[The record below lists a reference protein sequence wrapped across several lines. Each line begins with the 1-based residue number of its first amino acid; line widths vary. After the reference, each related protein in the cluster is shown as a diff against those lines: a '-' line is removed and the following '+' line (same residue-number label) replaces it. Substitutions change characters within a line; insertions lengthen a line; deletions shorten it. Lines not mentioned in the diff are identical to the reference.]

1 MELFTFFREN
11 KIKNQSLINL
21 SSDQIEMDFMYKKPG
36 DLLDRESYLTGKRI
50 DKNFEEFS
58 KEKPEEGENCVEH
71 EVLPASI
78 GRRIAEKGES
88 NDQVDLLRK
97 QMEDPLLVIAK
108 KSFEARQRKFQ
119 NPESLKKMYRILK
132 QEEIVS

>member
-1 MELFTFFREN
+1 
-11 KIKNQSLINL
+11 
-21 SSDQIEMDFMYKKPG
+21 MDFMYKKPS
-36 DLLDRESYLTGKRI
+36 DLIDREAYLTGKKI

-58 KEKPEEGENCVEH
+58 KDTGEGGENCVEH

-78 GRRIAEKGES
+78 GRRIGEKGDT

-97 QMEDPLLVIAK
+97 QMEDPLLIIAK
-108 KSFEARQRKFQ
+108 KSFEARQKKFQ

-132 QEEIVS
+132 MEEIVRFEFFALC